1 MRTKLFSIVSAVS
14 FIAISASANAAP
26 QILGLVATAQPV
38 PLTCVDGVCRAEI
51 TTVCLQ
57 EHRRA
62 PMPGRAYKAGQ
73 GTQISLNVTGRDG
86 TIKTVAVAEKII
98 LTARRHY
105 TSVVLSLPESS
116 LRKFGHDTQTAA
128 SISVGT
134 MASAIPL
141 PIASDKAPLSIFE
154 IETYTGPLR
163 QVARNT
169 FAMASVRMA
178 TTSHLNQ
185 VINRLPD
192 GLADDQAAFEK
203 NWQKVSSDKSRRLTP
218 KARAKVSQI
227 AEVCREDYRI
237 GKTVTMRAC
246 LEQHH
251 DYLAAETNKKVWE
264 AMKPGG

>member
-1 MRTKLFSIVSAVS
+1 MRVKLFSIVSV
-14 FIAISASANAAP
+14 FTFVFLTTSANAAP
-26 QILGLVATAQPV
+26 QILGLVATVQPV
-38 PLTCVDGVCRAEI
+38 PLTCINGICKAEI

-62 PMPGRAYKAGQ
+62 PLPGRAYKAGQ
-73 GTQISLNVTGRDG
+73 GTQISLHVKGQNGA
-86 TIKTVAVAEKII
+86 IKSIAVADKIS

-116 LRKFGHDTQTAA
+116 LRQFGHNHQAVA
-128 SISVGT
+128 SISVRP

-141 PIASDKAPLSIFE
+141 PKANDKAPLSQLE
-154 IETYTGPLR
+154 IDSYTGPLR

-169 FAMASVRMA
+169 FASDRVRME

-192 GLADDQAAFEK
+192 GFADDQAAFEK
-203 NWQKVSSDKSRRLTP
+203 NWQKVSSDKARRLTP
-218 KARAKVSQI
+218 KARTKARQI
-227 AEVCREDYRI
+227 AEVCREDYKV
-237 GKTVTMRAC
+237 GKAVTMRAC

-251 DYLAAETNKKVWE
+251 DYLAAETNKKVWQ
-264 AMKPGG
+264 ALKPGG